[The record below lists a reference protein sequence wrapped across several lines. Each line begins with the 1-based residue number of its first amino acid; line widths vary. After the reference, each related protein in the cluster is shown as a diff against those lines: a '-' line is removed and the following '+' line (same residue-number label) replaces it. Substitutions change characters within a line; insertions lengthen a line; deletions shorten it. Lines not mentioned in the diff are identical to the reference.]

1 MLSGARFA
9 AVALALGAAA
19 SFAVSNVTQMSAIA
33 RQPYPA
39 GSDPNGGASP
49 ADKQEPD
56 AAGNGTATSE
66 SGTSEA
72 RTSESARPQRTSK
85 TIDGGLLVRVGRDP
99 LWLLGLVASIAGFAM
114 EATALSIA
122 PVVLVQPLI
131 VAELAFAIPL
141 AAFIAKHPL
150 GKAEWTGIALVSS
163 GLLALLIVVHPS
175 NTPISAPPERW
186 LLLFGSVAA
195 VVLGLLAVSRRTGAI
210 ARTSLLA
217 GAAGVTFGLL
227 SIITKATTHQLAVH
241 GIGFL
246 GTWQPWV
253 LAALGIVGMTLTV
266 NTYQSGPLAVSLPLL
281 DVGEP
286 IAASLIATVV
296 FGESLGQIGV
306 TGDAILAA
314 GIAAIVGGVASL
326 DHSPLVR
333 SHVETSATQDRREGR
348 PADDQPVQ
356 CARRTPPS

>member
-1 MLSGARFA
+1 MLSGERFA
-9 AVALALGAAA
+9 AVALAIGAAA

-33 RQPYPA
+33 RQPSTA
-39 GSDPNGGASP
+39 GGDPSTDTLRP
-49 ADKQEPD
+49 DRTDRSEPD
-56 AAGNGTATSE
+56 EGVPETGP
-66 SGTSEA
+66 SGVDSSRRVPKA
-72 RTSESARPQRTSK
+72 
-85 TIDGGLLVRVGRDP
+85 IDGGLLVRVGRDP
-99 LWLLGLVASIAGFAM
+99 LWLLGLVASVAGFAM

-141 AAFIAKHPL
+141 AAFMAKHRL
-150 GKAEWTGIALVSS
+150 GRAEWSGIALVSS
-163 GLLALLIVVHPS
+163 GLLALLIVIHPS
-175 NTPISAPPERW
+175 NTPISAPPGRW

-195 VVLGLLAVSRRTGAI
+195 VVLGLLAVSKRAGAI

-227 SIITKATTHQLAVH
+227 SIITKATTHQLATH

-246 GTWQPWV
+246 ATWQPWV
-253 LAALGIVGMTLTV
+253 LAALGLAGMTLTV

-306 TGDAILAA
+306 AGDAVLAA

-326 DHSPLVR
+326 DRSPLVR
-333 SHVETSATQDRREGR
+333 NHVETSAVADPSSGNAEGQQ
-348 PADDQPVQ
+348 AIA
-356 CARRTPPS
+356 CARRSPPS